1 MLKKTIAICWVLLF
15 AGAVHLAA
23 AGSSKKQEPAA
34 EHATLYNEGVDLMV
48 KGEYAAAQA
57 RFEAAIAKKSDFAEA
72 HNNLGYSLRKQGKEH
87 WAAALEHYNHA
98 LDLDPKL
105 AEALMYRGVLFVLMG
120 FEDKAKS
127 DHQALAA
134 LDAKLADQLMQAIA
148 TGKEPEGDAGLA
160 ARWQPK
166 S

>member
-1 MLKKTIAICWVLLF
+1 MLKKTTAVCLVLLF

-23 AGSSKKQEPAA
+23 AGSAKKKEPAEYA
-34 EHATLYNEGVDLMV
+34 KLYNEGVDLML

-72 HNNLGYSLRKQGKEH
+72 HNNLGYSLRKQGHEN

-98 LDLDPKL
+98 LELNPKL

-120 FEDKAKS
+120 FEEKAKA
-127 DHQALAA
+127 DHAA
-134 LDAKLADQLMQAIA
+134 LTELDPKLAEQLMQAIA
-148 TGKEPEGDAGLA
+148 TGKEPEGSAGLA

>member
-1 MLKKTIAICWVLLF
+1 MLKKTAAVCLVLLF
-15 AGAVHLAA
+15 AGAACLAA
-23 AGSSKKQEPAA
+23 AGSAKKKEPAEYA
-34 EHATLYNEGVDLMV
+34 KLYNEGVDLML

-72 HNNLGYSLRKQGKEH
+72 HNNLGYALRKQGHEN
-87 WAAALEHYNHA
+87 WAAALDHYNHA
-98 LDLDPKL
+98 LELNPKL

-120 FEDKAKS
+120 FEDKAKA
-127 DHQALAA
+127 DHAA
-134 LDAKLADQLMQAIA
+134 LTELDPKLAEQLMQAIA
-148 TGKEPEGDAGLA
+148 TGKEPEGSAGLA